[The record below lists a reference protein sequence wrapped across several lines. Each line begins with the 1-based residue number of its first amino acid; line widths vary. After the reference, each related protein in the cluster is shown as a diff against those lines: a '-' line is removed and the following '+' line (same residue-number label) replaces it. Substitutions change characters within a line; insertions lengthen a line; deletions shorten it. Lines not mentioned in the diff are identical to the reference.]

1 MHAWRGYTV
10 LLPLMQQYRCLQF
23 RSLFWSGWP
32 SLILRFWSSHKV
44 AFFLDVLFL
53 SLELQVVSC
62 EDQILKRPDHHASML
77 RDATRSTQTY
87 HSTIIVVPGGG
98 GGRVLLSSWKSTP
111 PGEIH
116 DTRQG
121 DFFFQKPRGENP
133 ILMLPARKVVGGG
146 HRLVGSLRK
155 KGGSP
160 QLAISYRS
168 ADILGVLEDVWKL
181 FPRILL
187 TGSPT
192 IGGLLSTSKT
202 FSETPFRY
210 WLIFQTNRI
219 WCLILLER
227 PSKNFKKH
235 TPIHVNQLFVPE
247 PAHDLD
253 LEHTLSTLP
262 PQLATSPAVQSYH
275 GVKRIVTA
283 GVKRT
288 TTVPGIPGRCAGD
301 GENEPRG

>member
-1 MHAWRGYTV
+1 
-10 LLPLMQQYRCLQF
+10 
-23 RSLFWSGWP
+23 
-32 SLILRFWSSHKV
+32 
-44 AFFLDVLFL
+44 
-53 SLELQVVSC
+53 
-62 EDQILKRPDHHASML
+62 
-77 RDATRSTQTY
+77 
-87 HSTIIVVPGGG
+87 
-98 GGRVLLSSWKSTP
+98 
-111 PGEIH
+111 
-116 DTRQG
+116 
-121 DFFFQKPRGENP
+121 
-133 ILMLPARKVVGGG
+133 
-146 HRLVGSLRK
+146 
-155 KGGSP
+155 
-160 QLAISYRS
+160 LAISYRS

-288 TTVPGIPGRCAGD
+288 NLPPYLGYLAGAQVMAETNLEARKPFSKPLKPLIWCFEVCRVGREGVGTRAGRSY
-301 GENEPRG
+301 E